1 MKKSHLLINRILL
14 LIILVFIGCSASRSY
29 AQESNK
35 SFNYIANNEQVE
47 QGQELIND
55 TYNLVAKNYVDP
67 VHPYRLMIGA
77 VKGIESIVGKTNL
90 LLEGT
95 GADVVVSPI
104 TKKPYQSS
112 ISDEEARHAI
122 IEIFQYVVSNNLNYS
137 PMEIASTA
145 LNKMVQSLDP
155 HSSLLLPDE
164 VNALKVGTQG
174 KFTGI
179 GISIT
184 MRNEFVTVIAP
195 IEGTPAYK
203 AGIRRGDKIIR
214 VDSKPVKNLLQ
225 SVKMMRGPKGTS
237 VVVTIMRDT
246 VKGMIDFHLVRDVIP
261 IESVKYLTLKPG
273 YGYIWITRFSE
284 STPNDFIQALEEL
297 ERSDVP
303 LKGLVFDLRDNPG
316 GLLNQALKV
325 PDVFLEKGKILTIK
339 GRDERN
345 TMDFKVKSKY
355 TGRNYPIVLLING
368 GSASASEIVAGAL
381 QDHNRALILG
391 TTSFGKGSVQT
402 FETLRSG
409 YGLKLTIARYYTPS
423 GRAIQAKGI
432 VPDVILKDT
441 RIGSTD
447 EFVREKDLKNHL
459 DPKPVDSEKDKT
471 KPLME
476 DYRHGPITLNR
487 LLSDNQIKRAF
498 EILKRSYFSS
508 IPEMKAISREISP
521 PVQHKPAIHVAYPK
535 GGEQIADERV
545 TLLGYVT
552 STNKTKSL
560 KLFVNRKRQFVD
572 ELWRVSPIET
582 IGLRGYPLD
591 FVVPIETGKNIIEI
605 RVLDQEGFMVNHV
618 IEVNRIEI
626 AETRVASSV
635 SLGKRLPDLES
646 KTQNK
651 QVNENNFAVVIEDW
665 VKQTAVS
672 DYNKGNRMYDAGRL
686 ERAAYYY
693 RKAVQTNPLTPAF
706 FNLGL
711 ALKGIGNEHDARQ
724 AFVKACEQKEERACD
739 MISQ

>member
-35 SFNYIANNEQVE
+35 SFKYIANNEQVE

-55 TYNLVAKNYVDP
+55 TYNLVAKKYVDP

-95 GADVVVSPI
+95 DADVVVSPI
-104 TKKPYQSS
+104 TKKPYQRS

-145 LNKMVQSLDP
+145 LNRMIQSIDP

-164 VNALKVGTQG
+164 VNALRIDTRG

-203 AGIRRGDKIIR
+203 AGIKRGDKIIK
-214 VDSKPVKNLLQ
+214 VDGKPVKNLWQ

-246 VKGMIDFHLVRDVIP
+246 AKRMIDFHLVRDVIP

-273 YGYIWITRFSE
+273 YGYIWITHFST

-325 PDVFLEKGKILTIK
+325 SDVFLEKGKILTIK

-345 TMDFKVKSKY
+345 TMDFKVKPKY
-355 TGRNYPIVLLING
+355 TERNYPIVLLING

-402 FETLRSG
+402 VETLRSG

-423 GRAIQAKGI
+423 GRSIQAQGI
-432 VPDVILKDT
+432 VPDVLLKDKQ
-441 RIGSTD
+441 IGST
-447 EFVREKDLKNHL
+447 
-459 DPKPVDSEKDKT
+459 
-471 KPLME
+471 ME
-476 DYRHGPITLNR
+476 DYRHGPITPNK
-487 LLSDNQIKRAF
+487 LLSDNQLKRAF
-498 EILKRSYFSS
+498 EILKRSYYSS
-508 IPEMKAISREISP
+508 IPEMKAISRELIP

-591 FVVPIETGKNIIEI
+591 FLVPIEKGKNVMEV

-618 IEVNRIEI
+618 IEVDRIEI
-626 AETRVASSV
+626 AETRVASLV
-635 SLGKRLPDLES
+635 ALGKRLPDLES
-646 KTQNK
+646 KPQNQ

-672 DYNKGNRMYDAGRL
+672 DYNKGNRMYDAERL

-693 RKAVQTNPLTPAF
+693 RKAVRTNPLTPAF

-711 ALKGIGNEHDARQ
+711 ALKGLGNEHDARQ
-724 AFVKACEQKEERACD
+724 AFVKACEQKEKRACD
-739 MISQ
+739 MISH